1 MTTSYFVIEQAIIF
15 MLIYFIHVHT
25 DHITSPTA
33 VVLPVKRIT
42 EVCHKHGVVVVVDA
56 AHVPGQLKVDIQDI
70 DADFYT
76 GDYYDLSK
84 TFIRI

>member
-1 MTTSYFVIEQAIIF
+1 M
-15 MLIYFIHVHT
+15 
-25 DHITSPTA
+25 
-33 VVLPVKRIT
+33 PVKRIT

-76 GDYYDLSK
+76 G
-84 TFIRI
+84 I